1 MLTGPDH
8 GARRLL
14 PYLSLACTI
23 AALLLTFIR
32 FMEFDA
38 PLTRFVRSLN
48 DFHIDHLHNPWLA
61 GLSDIGNRAGKGE
74 SLLAVNVVLLAAGY
88 ALQRP
93 GLKRAG
99 WETLIAHLAAGGINF
114 VMKHLIGRA
123 RPKFMHGGNSEF
135 SPFGGS
141 GWDSFPSGHA
151 MATFAVAI
159 VLAVRFPKYRWL
171 IIPIAVGIS
180 ISRLFRASHF
190 LTDIVVGA
198 VLGVLIGTVVAYPLK
213 DWRSSLASALMTVTP
228 PLAGLL
234 AVISTIGQSPL
245 EARTA
250 AIISQG
256 GVLLALTSMIAYVLS
271 TLRPAL
277 LPPSLTKT
285 GAVGFMA
292 LGVAMCSG
300 SAWVGLV
307 IVLVCLGHW
316 LREDEPAPELETA
329 STWPSEAAFGLGV
342 LLTLFTMMELRGVLP
357 MG

>member
-1 MLTGPDH
+1 
-8 GARRLL
+8 
-14 PYLSLACTI
+14 
-23 AALLLTFIR
+23 
-32 FMEFDA
+32 
-38 PLTRFVRSLN
+38 
-48 DFHIDHLHNPWLA
+48 
-61 GLSDIGNRAGKGE
+61 
-74 SLLAVNVVLLAAGY
+74 
-88 ALQRP
+88 
-93 GLKRAG
+93 
-99 WETLIAHLAAGGINF
+99 
-114 VMKHLIGRA
+114 
-123 RPKFMHGGNSEF
+123 
-135 SPFGGS
+135 
-141 GWDSFPSGHA
+141 
-151 MATFAVAI
+151 
-159 VLAVRFPKYRWL
+159 
-171 IIPIAVGIS
+171 
-180 ISRLFRASHF
+180 
-190 LTDIVVGA
+190 
-198 VLGVLIGTVVAYPLK
+198 
-213 DWRSSLASALMTVTP
+213 VTP